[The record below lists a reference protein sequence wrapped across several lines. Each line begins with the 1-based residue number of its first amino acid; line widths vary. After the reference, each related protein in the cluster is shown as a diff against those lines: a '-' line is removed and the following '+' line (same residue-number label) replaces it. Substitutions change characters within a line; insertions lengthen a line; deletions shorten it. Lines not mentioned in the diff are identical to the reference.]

1 MPERRKHGR
10 QAIVLRGTV
19 LPRDSLAVIIC
30 TIRDLSEG
38 GARLQSAQL
47 KSIPDRFDLL
57 IHFQAGK
64 VERHHCQVV
73 WKDKDQL
80 GLSFQ
85 PAGSPWQPARGV
97 N

>member
-1 MPERRKHGR
+1 MPERRKHAR
-10 QAIVLRGTV
+10 QPIVLRGTV